1 MKLFEDV
8 IKEVRALLPDLPDK
22 SCGFEECLCAE
33 PGDKNALLF
42 RSDTAFELGGGGK
55 YAVESTMFTSFSK
68 AEDEVLLFGKDLNE
82 ITEDVSFAHLTFI
95 QLEEKSE
102 ENLHYEQLKS
112 IGFTVFQLYPKG
124 YHIRISPSAG
134 REQVKVSKEAL
145 KRKPPLSF
153 MNIGCSLIKLLK
165 EQDDVAYV
173 KTVFITCPDVDY
185 PALAALAR
193 KAKRI
198 IDAVQK
204 TLQLDE
210 LDCAA
215 CKMKPICDEV
225 EGLRELHFQKEKERK
240 NHAT

>member
-55 YAVESTMFTSFSK
+55 YAVESTMFTSFSE
-68 AEDEVLLFGKDLNE
+68 AGDEVLLFGKDLNE

>member
-55 YAVESTMFTSFSK
+55 YAVESTMFTSFSE
-68 AEDEVLLFGKDLNE
+68 AGDEVLLFGKDLNE

-145 KRKPPLSF
+145 KRNPPLSF

-198 IDAVQK
+198 TDAVQK

>member
-8 IKEVRALLPDLPDK
+8 IKEVWELLPDLPDK

-42 RSDTAFELGGGGK
+42 RSDTAFELGGGK
-55 YAVESTMFTSFSK
+55 YAVESTMFTSFSE
-68 AEDEVLLFGKDLNE
+68 AGDEVLLFGKDLNE

-145 KRKPPLSF
+145 KRNPPLSF

-185 PALAALAR
+185 SALAALAR

-198 IDAVQK
+198 TDAVQK

>member
-68 AEDEVLLFGKDLNE
+68 AEDEILLFGKDLNE

-145 KRKPPLSF
+145 KRNPPLSF

-198 IDAVQK
+198 TDAVQK

-225 EGLRELHFQKEKERK
+225 EGLRELHFKKEKERK
-240 NHAT
+240 NNAT

>member
-1 MKLFEDV
+1 MKLFDDV
-8 IKEVRALLPDLPDK
+8 IDEVRSLLPELPDK
-22 SCGFEECLCAE
+22 ACSFDESLCAE
-33 PGDKNALLF
+33 QGDKNALLF
-42 RSDTAFELGGGGK
+42 RSDTAFELGGSGK
-55 YAVESTMFTSFSK
+55 HAVESTMFTSFSQAK
-68 AEDEVLLFGKDLNE
+68 DEVLLFGKDLDE
-82 ITEDVSFAHLTFI
+82 ITEDISFAHLTFI
-95 QLEEKSE
+95 QLDEKSE
-102 ENLHYEQLKS
+102 DNLHYEQLKS

-124 YHIRISPSAG
+124 YHIRISPSSG
-134 REQVKVSKEAL
+134 REQVKISKEAL
-145 KRKPPLSF
+145 KQNPPLSF

-185 PALAALAR
+185 SALATLAR

-198 IDAVQK
+198 TDAVQK
-204 TLQLDE
+204 TLQFGE

-240 NHAT
+240 GHAT

>member
-55 YAVESTMFTSFSK
+55 YAVESTMFTSFSE
-68 AEDEVLLFGKDLNE
+68 AGDEVLLFGKDLNE

-185 PALAALAR
+185 SALAALAR
-193 KAKRI
+193 KAKKI
-198 IDAVQK
+198 TDAVQK

-225 EGLRELHFQKEKERK
+225 EGLRELHFKKEKERK

>member
-22 SCGFEECLCAE
+22 SCGFEERLCAE

-55 YAVESTMFTSFSK
+55 YAVESTMFTSFSE
-68 AEDEVLLFGKDLNE
+68 AGDEVLLFGKDLNE

-198 IDAVQK
+198 TDAVQK

>member
-55 YAVESTMFTSFSK
+55 YAVESTMFTSFSE
-68 AEDEVLLFGKDLNE
+68 AGDEVLLFGKDLNE

-153 MNIGCSLIKLLK
+153 MNIGCGLIKLLK

-198 IDAVQK
+198 TDAVQK

>member
-55 YAVESTMFTSFSK
+55 YAVESTMFTSFSE
-68 AEDEVLLFGKDLNE
+68 AGDEVLLFGKDLNE

-198 IDAVQK
+198 TDAVQK

-225 EGLRELHFQKEKERK
+225 EGLRELHFKKEKERK
-240 NHAT
+240 NNAT

>member
-22 SCGFEECLCAE
+22 SCSFKECLCAE

-55 YAVESTMFTSFSK
+55 YAVESTMFTSFSE
-68 AEDEVLLFGKDLNE
+68 AGDEVLLFGKDLNE

-198 IDAVQK
+198 TDAVQK

>member
-55 YAVESTMFTSFSK
+55 YAVESTMFTSFSE
-68 AEDEVLLFGKDLNE
+68 AGDEVLLFGKDLNE

-193 KAKRI
+193 RAKRI
-198 IDAVQK
+198 TDAVQK

>member
-55 YAVESTMFTSFSK
+55 YAVESTMFTSFSE
-68 AEDEVLLFGKDLNE
+68 AGDEVLLFGKDLNE

-153 MNIGCSLIKLLK
+153 MNIGCGLIKLLK

-185 PALAALAR
+185 FALAALAR

-225 EGLRELHFQKEKERK
+225 EGLRELHFKKEKERK
-240 NHAT
+240 NNAT

>member
-55 YAVESTMFTSFSK
+55 YAVESTMFTSFSE
-68 AEDEVLLFGKDLNE
+68 AGDEVLLFGKDLNE

-153 MNIGCSLIKLLK
+153 MNIGCGLIKLLK

-193 KAKRI
+193 KAKKI
-198 IDAVQK
+198 TDAVQK

>member
-8 IKEVRALLPDLPDK
+8 IKEVWELLPDLPDK

-55 YAVESTMFTSFSK
+55 YAVESTMFTSFSE
-68 AEDEVLLFGKDLNE
+68 AGDEVLLFGKDLNE

-145 KRKPPLSF
+145 KRNPPLSF

-185 PALAALAR
+185 LALAALAR
-193 KAKRI
+193 KAK
-198 IDAVQK
+198 
-204 TLQLDE
+204 E
-210 LDCAA
+210 LSMQFKKRFSLTNLTALPA
-215 CKMKPICDEV
+215 K
-225 EGLRELHFQKEKERK
+225 
-240 NHAT
+240 

>member
-55 YAVESTMFTSFSK
+55 YAVESTMFTSFSE
-68 AEDEVLLFGKDLNE
+68 AGDEVLLFGKDLNE

-124 YHIRISPSAG
+124 YHIRISPSSG
-134 REQVKVSKEAL
+134 REQVKISKEAL
-145 KRKPPLSF
+145 KRNPPLSF

-198 IDAVQK
+198 TDAVQK

>member
-55 YAVESTMFTSFSK
+55 YAVESTMFTSFSE
-68 AEDEVLLFGKDLNE
+68 AGDEVLLFGKDLNE

-198 IDAVQK
+198 TDAVQK

>member
-55 YAVESTMFTSFSK
+55 YAVESTMFTSFSE
-68 AEDEVLLFGKDLNE
+68 AGDEVLLFGKDLNE

-145 KRKPPLSF
+145 KRNPPLSF

-198 IDAVQK
+198 TDAVQK

-225 EGLRELHFQKEKERK
+225 EGLRELHFKKEKERK
-240 NHAT
+240 NNAT

>member
-22 SCGFEECLCAE
+22 SCGFEERLCAE

-55 YAVESTMFTSFSK
+55 YAVESTMFTSFSE
-68 AEDEVLLFGKDLNE
+68 AGDEVLLFGKDLNE

-193 KAKRI
+193 KAKKI
-198 IDAVQK
+198 TDAVQK